1 MTCAEPFPG
10 EALLSEVAPLAA
22 PTPATARDAFWR
34 RLEEH
39 GHATALRDGDA
50 AVSYADLADL
60 ADGVATRLGTTR
72 RLVLVRARNDLAT
85 VVALLGCLRGGHPV
99 LLTDASSAAA
109 VEGLVAAYD
118 PDVVIGAAAGPPATP
133 TVDLRERRPGSAHD
147 LHPELALL
155 LSTSGSTG
163 SPKLVRLSAA
173 NLASNAAAIASS
185 LGIRRTDCAAT
196 TLPLHYCYG
205 LSVLTS
211 HLAAGATVALTSLS
225 VVDPCF
231 WQLVRSARVSS
242 FAGVPHTFELLDRIG
257 FGSLELPSLRYLTQ
271 AGGRMDPAT
280 VRRYA
285 ELGRARGFDLFV
297 MYGATEAT
305 ARMAVL
311 PPDLALTRPDA
322 VGRAVPGGS
331 FSLAF
336 PADGDGRPGPVGE
349 LVYSGPNV
357 MLGYAESPEDLA
369 RGRDL
374 DVLRTGDLARVASD
388 GLVEIVGRVSRIAKV
403 FGLRLDLDRLES
415 ALREAGVVGAVADG
429 GDRVVVATEGDPG
442 QTVTTTLRRLG
453 VPPAAVVVRT
463 GPVPR
468 LPSGKPD
475 YPAIARL
482 AGDSV
487 ELPARRGATARTE
500 NVADVFR
507 VVLGRPDVRPRDTFV
522 SLGGDSLSYVE
533 ASLRLESLLGR
544 LPADWHTLPVAA
556 LQRLATTTADGAAE
570 GRCRRLRTVET
581 NVVLRALA
589 IVMVVGSHAN
599 LFTLLGGAHVLLGVA
614 GYNFARFQLVDLPRR
629 ERVRRLLRSTLRIVV
644 PSVLWL
650 GFAAAT
656 SWKYGPLNVVLLN
669 GVLGSREWTESWHY
683 WFVEALVW
691 TLVGLTALLAVPV
704 VDRLERRYAFW
715 LPYGLALAALLTR
728 YDVVRLL
735 GGDYIHRAHVLL
747 WLFALGWAAARAPT
761 WRHRALVS
769 ATVVA
774 TVPGFFADGQH
785 ARELVVV
792 VGLLLVTWVRQVRVP
807 TVIARSAGV
816 LASASLY
823 VYLCHWQIYPAY
835 EFELPWLATSLSL
848 AAGIA
853 FWWVASRATAYVEH
867 ALAGRHREVG
877 GQEPVAPVEVAPVDV
892 APVAPVAPVSVRG

>member
-1 MTCAEPFPG
+1 MTCAEPLPG
-10 EALLSEVAPLAA
+10 EALLPELAPLTA
-22 PTPATARDAFWR
+22 PDAFWR

-39 GHATALRDGDA
+39 GPATALREGET

-72 RLVLVRARNDLAT
+72 RLVLVRARNDLPT

-99 LLTDASSAAA
+99 LLTDAANPAA
-109 VEGLVAAYD
+109 VDGLVAAYD
-118 PDVVIGAAAGPPATP
+118 PDVVLGAAPGRSDNA
-133 TVDLRERRPGSAHD
+133 TVDLHERRPGSAHD

-173 NLASNAAAIASS
+173 NLASNATAIAAA

-211 HLAAGATVALTSLS
+211 HLAAGAGVALTSLS

-242 FAGVPHTFELLDRIG
+242 FAGVPHTFELLDRVG
-257 FGSLELPSLRYLTQ
+257 FGSLDLPSLRYLTQ

-311 PPDLALTRPDA
+311 PPDLALTRPGA

-331 FSLAF
+331 FSLSVPTSEGA
-336 PADGDGRPGPVGE
+336 APGLVGE

-357 MLGYAESPEDLA
+357 MLGYAASPEDLA

-374 DVLRTGDLARVASD
+374 EFLRTGDLARMTPD
-388 GLVEIVGRVSRIAKV
+388 GLVEVVGRVSRIAKV
-403 FGLRLDLDRLES
+403 FGLRLDLDRLET
-415 ALREAGVVGAVADG
+415 ALREAGVVGSVADG
-429 GDRVVVATEGDPG
+429 GDRVVVATETDPG
-442 QTVTTTLRRLG
+442 GTVPTALRRLG

-482 AGDSV
+482 ADEGVAATD
-487 ELPARRGATARTE
+487 RRGATA
-500 NVADVFR
+500 VATDPADVSDVFR
-507 VVLGRPDVRPRDTFV
+507 VVLGRPEVGPRDTFV

-533 ASLRLESLLGR
+533 ASLRLESLLGS

-556 LQRLATTTADGAAE
+556 LQRLATTTATSTADGAAE
-570 GRCRRLRTVET
+570 GRRRRLRTVET

-589 IVMVVGSHAN
+589 IVMVVGSHSN
-599 LFTLLGGAHVLLGVA
+599 LFTLLGGAHVLFGVA
-614 GYNFARFQLVDLPRR
+614 GYNFARFQLVDLPRQ

-650 GFAAAT
+650 GFAAVT
-656 SWKYGPLNVVLLN
+656 SWKYGPLNVLLLN
-669 GVLGSREWTESWHY
+669 GVLGSRTWTESWHY

-691 TLVGLTALLAVPV
+691 TLVGLTALLAVPA

-715 LPYGLALAALLTR
+715 LPFGLALAALVTR
-728 YDVVRLL
+728 YDVVRLF

-785 ARELVVV
+785 VRELVVV

-807 TVIARSAGV
+807 TVVARCAGV

-835 EFELPWLATSLSL
+835 EFQLPWLATALSL

-853 FWWVASRATAYVEH
+853 FWWVATRATTYVEQ
-867 ALAGRHREVG
+867 ALARRQRGADPALPAT
-877 GQEPVAPVEVAPVDV
+877 PVA
-892 APVAPVAPVSVRG
+892 VRA